1 MIAVDTN
8 ILVHAFDRGSTEHE
22 RAAAAVGELVL
33 GRSWGLPW
41 PVPYEFLAVVTRGGA
56 NRRTAPLEVAI
67 AALDGWLASPGVHL
81 LGEGSDH
88 WPRVRSILTAA
99 RASGALVYDAR
110 IAALCLAHGIA
121 ELWTA
126 DRDFGRFP
134 RLRIRNPLV
143 G

>member
-8 ILVHAFDRGSTEHE
+8 ILVYAFDRGSTEHE

-81 LGEGSDH
+81 LGEGPDH